1 MIPPNQRKQT
11 TNHRLRGDGLS
22 CSVGWVALVKPGR
35 RRALGGRPCGGG
47 IAMNLVLTAM
57 AVSIWLLMHHHSL
70 FAQAP

>member
-1 MIPPNQRKQT
+1 
-11 TNHRLRGDGLS
+11 
-22 CSVGWVALVKPGR
+22 
-35 RRALGGRPCGGG
+35 LGGRPCGGG